1 MTDTGPD
8 GTRNRRG
15 EHAIE
20 VRVAARV
27 ENLAVLRT
35 VVGAI
40 GTVED
45 LDLDT
50 VADLRLAVDEV
61 CTQLIRSASPE
72 ATLVVVVDPGEKD
85 LVVRASAACETDD
98 VVAPGSFSWHIL
110 TSLADDVKTFH
121 DGQETDESRGVC
133 GVTLTTWRAGSA
145 K

>member
-1 MTDTGPD
+1 MTDAGPD

-15 EHAIE
+15 QHAIE
-20 VRVAARV
+20 VRVAAKV

-40 GTVED
+40 GTAED

-61 CTQLIRSASPE
+61 CTQLIRSARPE

-121 DGQETDESRGVC
+121 DGRETDGNRGVC
-133 GVTLTTWRAGSA
+133 GVTLTTSRTGSA
-145 K
+145 Q